1 MRFDHPHLNQQ
12 PPTMAEDDSY
22 AALSGIISNLGK
34 QYTPADND
42 FNSRVAANSI
52 ESNRTPLP
60 GPDSDAKQRLERE
73 VAALASRVQYL
84 ENRVASS
91 ASTVYPIT
99 PNEPL
104 QSAFSPEGSPTATR
118 VVSSRPR
125 SASLVNSLLA
135 KSESPKGTAVPRQ
148 LTEEE
153 LGVLRDHVD
162 RQSEQIKAQKEYI
175 DSINDTLQQQRQAT
189 EQALGGIESSMDDV
203 ETLKRELSKNQQI
216 NATYQKVLREI
227 GSIVTAVA
235 NGDLSKKVLISAKE
249 RDPEI
254 ATFKRT
260 INKMV
265 DQLQD
270 FASQVTHLAREVGT
284 EGRLGGQAVL
294 PGVSGIWA
302 ELTQNGMQHIL
313 DRLLVH
319 RLTVYSKHHGRQF
332 DQPSTRNRR
341 RNYRSR
347 PGRSQP

>member
-1 MRFDHPHLNQQ
+1 MHVDHLPVIQQ
-12 PPTMAEDDSY
+12 QPTMAEAETY
-22 AALSGIISNLGK
+22 TALAGIVSNLAN
-34 QYTPADND
+34 QYGSTEDHATRDD
-42 FNSRVAANSI
+42 RI
-52 ESNRTPLP
+52 HLP
-60 GPDSDAKQRLERE
+60 GVDSHAKQQLERE
-73 VAALASRVQYL
+73 VAALISRVQYL
-84 ENRVASS
+84 ENRVAS
-91 ASTVYPIT
+91 ASSSMLPIT

-104 QSAFSPEGSPTATR
+104 QSAFSSDNSPNA
-118 VVSSRPR
+118 SRAPPAR
-125 SASLVNSLLA
+125 SRSVSLVNSLLA
-135 KSESPKGTAVPRQ
+135 KSESPKGIAVPRH

-162 RQSEQIKAQKEYI
+162 RQSEQIQSQREYI
-175 DSINDTLQQQRQAT
+175 DSINETLQQQRQAT

-216 NATYQKVLREI
+216 NATYHKVLREI

-302 ELTQNGMQHIL
+302 ELTQNGAHRIHCY
-313 DRLLVH
+313 LLFH
-319 RLTVYSKHHGRQF
+319 KLIFHSQHHGRKSYQS
-332 DQPSTRNRR
+332 STRNRR
-341 RNYRSR
+341 CHHCSR
-347 PGRSQP
+347 PRRS

>member
-1 MRFDHPHLNQQ
+1 
-12 PPTMAEDDSY
+12 MAEAETYSPL
-22 AALSGIISNLGK
+22 AALLSNLAK
-34 QYTPADND
+34 QHNPSPDD
-42 FNSRVAANSI
+42 FRSRIASNSI
-52 ESNRTPLP
+52 ELNRIPLP
-60 GPDSDAKQRLERE
+60 GHDSDEKQQLERE
-73 VAALASRVQYL
+73 MAALASRIQYL

-91 ASTVYPIT
+91 ASTVFPIT

-104 QSAFSPEGSPTATR
+104 QSAFSPESSPTAVR
-118 VVSSRPR
+118 VLATRPR

-135 KSESPKGTAVPRQ
+135 KSDSTKGTAVPRQ

-175 DSINDTLQQQRQAT
+175 DSINETLQQQRQAT

-302 ELTQNGMQHIL
+302 ELTQNGMHTYF
-313 DRLLVH
+313 VSK
-319 RLTVYSKHHGRQF
+319 YS
-332 DQPSTRNRR
+332 DIC
-341 RNYRSR
+341 
-347 PGRSQP
+347 